1 MTLIEALRNAA
12 SIAVIVQL
20 LGSYLETVEAY
31 DRGRVLTETLTVR
44 PVRGE
49 RDLER
54 RYHDARHLLRRQL
67 VADHADHLVL
77 AAELVDVFGTAWE
90 RVRELE
96 HSLERAA

>member
-54 RYHDARHLLRRQL
+54 EVIFGALGGFYAGGLDRR
-67 VADHADHLVL
+67 
-77 AAELVDVFGTAWE
+77 GSSGRSWS
-90 RVRELE
+90 R
-96 HSLERAA
+96 SPYERAL